1 MQQLIPK
8 RHIYNLLGCLCKK
21 PKMILDENYIFN
33 TEDFGEQFYQLIFGV
48 INNSIINNP
57 NLKEISAV
65 DIDNM
70 LAESVQ
76 GYKIYE
82 SNDGF
87 NFIST
92 AIETANLDLFG
103 ENYASLKKYSL
114 LRDCVEQGLD
124 IKEVYDYESTD
135 LSKQARQLDALK
147 SMSIGDIVDRC
158 IAKVINIQNKWSLSE
173 NKKTYTADHEIDT
186 LIERLQR
193 KEEMGYP
200 YANGF
205 YNSVFNGMKF
215 KKLVIR
221 SAGTG
226 VGKTRLAL
234 ADLVQVA
241 AVERYDIE
249 TNQWIKNTNPLPTSL
264 ISTELEIQELQTCMI
279 AIISNVNESI
289 VKSGNYSPDVL
300 SRITKAIEVIKKSNI
315 NLHYIDDF
323 SISDIELI
331 IKKDILEKNVRYVWF
346 DYIQITPKLSR
357 TIQAEFGMNLREDQ
371 ILLLFSSRLKI
382 LANKYSIYL
391 SSSTQT
397 NRAAKDDNNKDTSGL
412 RGGSA
417 LADKCDIGI
426 MCFKAG
432 EKEHDKLK
440 HILEGGIYEKPNFS
454 HWVFKHRGGR
464 SGIVIW
470 TNLNYGTM
478 HEKVAFI
485 TDNDY
490 NLLSEFQ
497 PVRMVFDNA
506 NDVENNPFS

>member
-21 PKMILDENYIFN
+21 PKLILDENYIFN
-33 TEDFGEQFYQLIFGV
+33 REDFGEQFYQLIYGV
-48 INNSIINNP
+48 INNSVINNP
-57 NLKEISAV
+57 NLSNLTAI

-70 LAESVQ
+70 LAENIQ
-76 GYKIYE
+76 AYKIYE
-82 SNDGF
+82 ANDGF
-87 NFIST
+87 NFISSS
-92 AIETANLDLFG
+92 IETANLDLFN
-103 ENYASLKKYSL
+103 ENYANIKKYSL
-114 LRDCVEQGLD
+114 LRDCVEQGLN
-124 IKEVYDYESTD
+124 IKEIYDYESSD
-135 LSKQARQLDALK
+135 LSKQAIQLEALK
-147 SMSIGDIVDRC
+147 NMNIGEIVDKC
-158 IAKVINIQNKWSLSE
+158 ISKVVNIQNKWSLSE
-173 NKKTYTADHEIDT
+173 SKKTYTADYEIDT

-193 KEEMGYP
+193 KEEAGYP

-205 YNSVFNGMKF
+205 YNAIFNGMKF
-215 KKLVIR
+215 KKLFIR

-234 ADLVQVA
+234 ADLVQISA
-241 AVERYDIE
+241 DERFDIE
-249 TNQWIKNTNPLPTSL
+249 TNSWVKNHNPLATSL

-279 AIISNVNESI
+279 AIIANVNEGI

-300 SRITKAIEVIKKSNI
+300 ARITKAIEVIKRSNI

-323 SISDIELI
+323 SINDIELI
-331 IKKDILEKNVRYVWF
+331 IKKDILENNVKYVFF

-357 TIQAEFGMNLREDQ
+357 TIQTEFGMNLREDQ

-391 SSSTQT
+391 SSSTQI
-397 NRAAKDDNNKDTSGL
+397 NRAAKEDGNKDTSGL

-426 MCFKAG
+426 MCFKAT

-440 HILEGGIYEKPNFS
+440 HILENGVYSKPNFS
-454 HWVFKHRGGR
+454 HWIFKHRGGR

-470 TNLNYGTM
+470 SELNYGTM
-478 HEKVAFI
+478 YEKPLFV
-485 TDNDY
+485 TDTDY
-490 NLLSEFQ
+490 NLITEFQ
-497 PVRMVFDNA
+497 PIKMVFEN
-506 NDVENNPFS
+506 NDVDNNPFA